1 VSEKL
6 IACIMVEHFITTTVL
21 LPTVAFQNDWFGLDV
36 DDNVIIEK
44 VNFIDFDFAVLHYQ
58 VSHHRR

>member
-1 VSEKL
+1 
-6 IACIMVEHFITTTVL
+6 MVEHFITTTVL
-21 LPTVAFQNDWFGLDV
+21 LPTVAFQNDWFGLNV
-36 DDNVIIEK
+36 DDDVIIEK